1 LSVAG
6 VVTGVDLDALTI
18 VVIVQEV
25 AASSL
30 TSALVSTCFV
40 VVSLN
45 ISKLNSSWATF
56 LTSSK
61 HSKNT
66 IGSRGG
72 STLSTVYCV
81 EIVLSAGKGT
91 FGTVGSGSVRC
102 KAMTPCFLEHEEF
115 ASFICVA
122 IVSAI
127 LYSGTIDVAEICVVS
142 TAESSSVKEEWNSVN
157 SGSRNSSFGC
167 GFVVNLIKIIVVR
180 VSVRGLACSGFN
192 AA

>member
-1 LSVAG
+1 MSVAG

-72 STLSTVYCV
+72 S
-81 EIVLSAGKGT
+81 I
-91 FGTVGSGSVRC
+91 SVI
-102 KAMTPCFLEHEEF
+102 KYIKLIYFLEGIEF
-115 ASFICVA
+115 FK
-122 IVSAI
+122 
-127 LYSGTIDVAEICVVS
+127 L
-142 TAESSSVKEEWNSVN
+142 
-157 SGSRNSSFGC
+157 F
-167 GFVVNLIKIIVVR
+167 FL
-180 VSVRGLACSGFN
+180 
-192 AA
+192 